1 MDSDKNKLNW
11 KNKMTHTYQVTGMTC
26 GSCEAKVKSALMT
39 IEDVIAVEVSKYDN
53 SATITMNNNIALSDL
68 QKVLGNIYQISVI
81 NHNEIE
87 DALMIAMSAI
97 MLFSS

>member
-1 MDSDKNKLNW
+1 MTNK
-11 KNKMTHTYQVTGMTC
+11 YQLTGMTC

>member
-1 MDSDKNKLNW
+1 MTNK
-11 KNKMTHTYQVTGMTC
+11 YQLTGMTC
-26 GSCEAKVKSALMT
+26 GSCETKVKSALMT

-87 DALMIAMSAI
+87 DALMIAISAI